1 MYFGFVGLSL
11 TPDTVQ
17 PADNSKLTLSASA
30 SSTTD
35 TAASER
41 DSNSNANTDIAA
53 DDEDDDEKHAT
64 PASSSRIEVHPAVL
78 SIGYNLFYNNP
89 TRSVEIHV
97 LHPFPKYNFYH
108 APLNLLILGFI
119 RPEYDYESLEALV
132 DDIRMDCE
140 VARRSLERRG
150 YAEWKGEGSE
160 AGAGAWLREFGWMRG
175 VDVGSV
181 EGEVLM
187 GDKDGVLVTGERE
200 EEKGKDG
207 EQSGQGK
214 L

>member
-17 PADNSKLTLSASA
+17 PADNSKLTLSASVSA
-30 SSTTD
+30 TTD

-41 DSNSNANTDIAA
+41 NSNTNTDIA
-53 DDEDDDEKHAT
+53 DDDDDGKHAA

-78 SIGYNLFYNNP
+78 SIGYNLFYKNP

-119 RPEYDYESLEALV
+119 RPEYDYENLEALV
-132 DDIRMDCE
+132 EDIRMDCE

-150 YAEWKGEGSE
+150 YLGWKGEGSE
-160 AGAGAWLREFGWMRG
+160 AGEWLREFGWMDG
-175 VDVGSV
+175 VDVGRV
-181 EGEVLM
+181 EGEVLK
-187 GDKDGVLVTGERE
+187 GDKDGVVTGKGEGERDE
-200 EEKGKDG
+200 EMGKDG

>member
-1 MYFGFVGLSL
+1 MGLRL
-11 TPDTVQ
+11 TPDTTQ

-30 SSTTD
+30 SSTTQV
-35 TAASER
+35 ASGG
-41 DSNSNANTDIAA
+41 SATTNTDSPSNRANDDNHAA
-53 DDEDDDEKHAT
+53 PT
-64 PASSSRIEVHPAVL
+64 SSRTEIHPAVL

-89 TRSVEIHV
+89 TRSVEIHI

-132 DDIRMDCE
+132 DDIKTDCE
-140 VARRSLERRG
+140 VARRSLERKG
-150 YAEWKGEGSE
+150 YLEWKEDDKEG
-160 AGAGAWLREFGWMRG
+160 GWLREFGWIEG
-175 VDVGSV
+175 VDVGRV
-181 EGEVLM
+181 EGEVLK
-187 GDKDGVLVTGERE
+187 GDKRESEEAGGGE
-200 EEKGKDG
+200 GKDG